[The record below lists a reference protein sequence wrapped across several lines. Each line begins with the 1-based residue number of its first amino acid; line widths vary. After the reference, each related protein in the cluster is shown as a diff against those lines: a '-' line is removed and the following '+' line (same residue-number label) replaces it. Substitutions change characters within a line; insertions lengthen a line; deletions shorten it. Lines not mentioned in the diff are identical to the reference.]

1 MPRWWPKSLYY
12 TIMGLSTIRKILN
25 YQFGNNVGDKII
37 EKYGE
42 KIKIEK
48 SKKTG
53 RIRRVY
59 IDDKLF
65 GTIEPTTGFV
75 ILTFYG
81 GLIVKEL
88 LEFPK
93 YRIVVKD
100 EATKFIREGKSVFN
114 KFVENLDENI
124 LPRDIVLIVDKN
136 DNLLAIGESLLSGKE
151 IKDFKIGVAAKVK
164 NV

>member
-1 MPRWWPKSLYY
+1 MKSLYY
-12 TIMGLSTIRKILN
+12 ITMELSIVRGILN
-25 YQFGNNVGDKII
+25 YQFGDNIGDKII
-37 EKYGE
+37 EKYKE

-48 SKKTG
+48 SKKTE
-53 RIRRVY
+53 RIRRIY
-59 IDDKLF
+59 IDDMLF
-65 GTIEPTTGFV
+65 GTIEPTTGFI

-88 LEFPK
+88 LKFPK
-93 YRIVVKD
+93 YRITVKD
-100 EATKFIREGKSVFN
+100 EATKFIKEGRSVFN

-124 LPRDIVLIVDKN
+124 LPKDIVLIVDKN

-151 IKDFKIGVAAKVK
+151 IKDFKIGVAAKIK

>member
-1 MPRWWPKSLYY
+1 ME
-12 TIMGLSTIRKILN
+12 LSIIKGILN
-25 YQFGNNVGDKII
+25 YQFGNKVGDKII
-37 EKYGE
+37 EKYKE

-53 RIRRVY
+53 RIRRIY
-59 IDDKLF
+59 IGDKLF
-65 GTIEPTTGFV
+65 GTIEPTTGFI

-81 GLIVKEL
+81 GQIIKEF

-100 EATKFIREGKSVFN
+100 EAVKFIKEGKSIFN

-136 DNLLAIGESLLSGKE
+136 DNLLAVGESLLSGKE
-151 IKDFKIGVAAKVK
+151 IKDFKAGVAAKVK

>member
-1 MPRWWPKSLYY
+1 
-12 TIMGLSTIRKILN
+12 MGLSTIRKILN

-114 KFVENLDENI
+114 KFIENLDENI

>member
-1 MPRWWPKSLYY
+1 MKSLYY
-12 TIMGLSTIRKILN
+12 ITMELSIVRGILN
-25 YQFGNNVGDKII
+25 YQFGDNIGDKII
-37 EKYGE
+37 EKYKE

-48 SKKTG
+48 SKKTE
-53 RIRRVY
+53 RIRRIY

-65 GTIEPTTGFV
+65 GTIEPTTGFI

-88 LEFPK
+88 LKFPK
-93 YRIVVKD
+93 YRITVKD
-100 EATKFIREGKSVFN
+100 EATKFIKEGRSVFN

-124 LPRDIVLIVDKN
+124 LPKDIVLIVDKN

>member
-1 MPRWWPKSLYY
+1 ME
-12 TIMGLSTIRKILN
+12 LSIVKGILN
-25 YQFGNNVGDKII
+25 YQFGDNIGDKII
-37 EKYGE
+37 EKYKE
-42 KIKIEK
+42 KIKIDK

-53 RIRRVY
+53 RIRRIY

-65 GTIEPTTGFV
+65 GTIEPTTGFI

-88 LEFPK
+88 LKFPK

-100 EATKFIREGKSVFN
+100 EAVKFIKEGKSVFN
-114 KFVENLDENI
+114 KFVDNLDENI
-124 LPRDIVLIVDKN
+124 LPKDIVLIVDKN

>member
-1 MPRWWPKSLYY
+1 MKSLYY
-12 TIMGLSTIRKILN
+12 ITMELSIVREILN
-25 YQFGNNVGDKII
+25 YQFGDNIGDKII
-37 EKYGE
+37 EKYKE

-48 SKKTG
+48 SKKTE
-53 RIRRVY
+53 RIRRIY
-59 IDDKLF
+59 IDDMLF
-65 GTIEPTTGFV
+65 GTIEPTTGFI

-88 LEFPK
+88 LKFPK
-93 YRIVVKD
+93 YRITVKD
-100 EATKFIREGKSVFN
+100 EATKFIKEGRSVFN

-124 LPRDIVLIVDKN
+124 LPKDIVLIVDKN

>member
-1 MPRWWPKSLYY
+1 
-12 TIMGLSTIRKILN
+12 MGLSTIRKILN

-151 IKDFKIGVAAKVK
+151 IKDFKMGVAAKVK

>member
-1 MPRWWPKSLYY
+1 
-12 TIMGLSTIRKILN
+12 MGLSIIRKILN
-25 YQFGNNVGDKII
+25 YQFGDNVGDKII

-53 RIRRVY
+53 RIRRIY
-59 IDDKLF
+59 IDDRLF

-93 YRIVVKD
+93 YRIIVKD

-124 LPRDIVLIVDKN
+124 LPRDIVLIVDKKCLN
-136 DNLLAIGESLLSGKE
+136 I
-151 IKDFKIGVAAKVK
+151 
-164 NV
+164 

>member
-1 MPRWWPKSLYY
+1 ME
-12 TIMGLSTIRKILN
+12 LSIIKGILN
-25 YQFGNNVGDKII
+25 YQFGNKVGDKII
-37 EKYGE
+37 EKYKE

-53 RIRRVY
+53 RIRRIY

-65 GTIEPTTGFV
+65 GTIEPTTGFI

-81 GLIVKEL
+81 GQIIKEF

-100 EATKFIREGKSVFN
+100 EAVKFIKEGKSIFN

-136 DNLLAIGESLLSGKE
+136 DNLLAVGESLLSGKE
-151 IKDFKIGVAAKVK
+151 IKDFKAGVAAKVK

>member
-1 MPRWWPKSLYY
+1 ME
-12 TIMGLSTIRKILN
+12 LSIIKGILN
-25 YQFGNNVGDKII
+25 YQFGNKVGDKII
-37 EKYGE
+37 EKYKE

-48 SKKTG
+48 SKKTR
-53 RIRRVY
+53 RIRRIY
-59 IDDKLF
+59 IGDKLF
-65 GTIEPTTGFV
+65 GTIEPTTGFI

-81 GLIVKEL
+81 GQIIKEF

-100 EATKFIREGKSVFN
+100 EAVKFIKEGKSVFN
-114 KFVENLDENI
+114 KFVENLDESI

-136 DNLLAIGESLLSGKE
+136 DNLLAVGESLLSGKE
-151 IKDFKIGVAAKVK
+151 IKDFKVGVAAKVK